1 MVSRSCLMDPLKSA
15 PVTRGTPAF
24 GWSRTTRKIG
34 IANTANSTPATK
46 KMGSGLS
53 VIPSNSSVTAAK
65 IVPM

>member
-1 MVSRSCLMDPLKSA
+1 MVSRSWVIDRLASA

-46 KMGSGLS
+46 KIGIGALGD
-53 VIPSNSSVTAAK
+53 AQQEQRDGGEDRAQ
-65 IVPM
+65 